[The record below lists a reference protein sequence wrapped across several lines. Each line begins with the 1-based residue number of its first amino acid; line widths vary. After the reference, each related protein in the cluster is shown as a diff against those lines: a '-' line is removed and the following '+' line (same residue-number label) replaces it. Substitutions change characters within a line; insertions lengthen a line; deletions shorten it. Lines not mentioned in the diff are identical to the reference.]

1 MPLLSIISTGGAFP
15 MPIWLPW
22 VLLAAA
28 EAFKVWVAEQRKH

>member
-1 MPLLSIISTGGAFP
+1 MPISSIRSKP

-28 EAFKVWVAEQRKH
+28 EAFKVWVEEQRKH